1 MKAFVYTGPGEAEV
15 KEIADPEIGP
25 TEVLVRPKM
34 VGICHSDF
42 DLLDGNYI
50 LPFEYPVTPG
60 HEWMG
65 EIVEVGSAV
74 SGFDVG
80 DRVAG
85 ECSVADDQHFGFTI
99 DGAMSELMR
108 VESAW
113 LHKLPEGMSDTVG
126 ALIEPFTVAYG
137 ATDKIDASDDVV
149 VFGAGPIGLCAV
161 VSAAGKGGRVILV
174 EPDAQRRELGKELGA
189 SDTVDPM
196 NSDVVQEVMSLT
208 GGKGATRVIEA
219 TGRPQVMAQTLLVA
233 CYGGYI
239 TNIGI
244 NVGDTAEALL
254 GLIVEKSLT
263 IRGQVGSPG
272 VWPQA
277 IKFLGR
283 QSVDLSKIVSQ
294 QFGLED
300 ARAALDASAAR
311 DVNIKIHVR
320 PQG

>member
-1 MKAFVYTGPGEAEV
+1 MKAFIYTGPGKAEV
-15 KEIADPEIGP
+15 TETPDPEIGP
-25 TEVLVRPKM
+25 TEVLVKPQM

-65 EIVEVGSAV
+65 EIVEVGKAV
-74 SGFDVG
+74 TAFAVG

-99 DGAMSELMR
+99 DGAMSELMK

-137 ATDKIDASDDVV
+137 ATDRIDASDDVV

-161 VSAAGKGGRVILV
+161 VSAGGKGGRVILV
-174 EPDAQRRELGKELGA
+174 EPDATRRELGRDLGA
-189 SDTVDPM
+189 SDTVDPL
-196 NSDVVQEVMSLT
+196 NSDVVEEIHSLT
-208 GGKGATRVIEA
+208 YGRGATRVIEA

-244 NVGDTAEALL
+244 NVGDSADALL
-254 GLIVEKSLT
+254 GLIVEKNLT

-272 VWPQA
+272 VWPEA

-283 QSVDLSKIVSQ
+283 QSVDLSKIVSR
-294 QFGLED
+294 QFTLDE

-311 DVNIKIHVR
+311 DKNIKIHVR

>member
-1 MKAFVYTGPGEAEV
+1 
-15 KEIADPEIGP
+15 
-25 TEVLVRPKM
+25 
-34 VGICHSDF
+34 
-42 DLLDGNYI
+42 
-50 LPFEYPVTPG
+50 
-60 HEWMG
+60 
-65 EIVEVGSAV
+65 
-74 SGFDVG
+74 
-80 DRVAG
+80 
-85 ECSVADDQHFGFTI
+85 
-99 DGAMSELMR
+99 
-108 VESAW
+108 
-113 LHKLPEGMSDTVG
+113 G

-294 QFGLED
+294 QFGLDD

>member
-1 MKAFVYTGPGEAEV
+1 
-15 KEIADPEIGP
+15 
-25 TEVLVRPKM
+25 M

-50 LPFEYPVTPG
+50 LPINYPVVPG

-65 EIVEVGSAV
+65 EIVEVGESVVGLA
-74 SGFDVG
+74 VG
-80 DRVAG
+80 DRVVG

-113 LHKLPEGMSDTVG
+113 LHKVPQGMSDTVG

-137 ATDKIDASDDVV
+137 ATDRIDASDDVV

-161 VSAAGKGGRVILV
+161 VAAAGKGGRVILV
-174 EPDAQRRELGKELGA
+174 EPDAQRRELGRELGA
-189 SDTVDPM
+189 ADVVDP
-196 NSDVVQEVMSLT
+196 SAGDVTQTIMELT
-208 GGKGATRVIEA
+208 DGRGASRVIEA
-219 TGRPQVMAQTLLVA
+219 TGRPQVMAQTLQVA

-244 NVGDTAEALL
+244 NVGDTAPALL
-254 GLIVEKSLT
+254 GLVVEKSLT

-272 VWPQA
+272 VWPEA
-277 IKFLGR
+277 IKFLSR
-283 QSVDLSKIVSQ
+283 QTVDLARIVSRE
-294 QFGLED
+294 FSLEQ
-300 ARAALDASAAR
+300 AQEALDASAAR
-311 DVNIKIHVR
+311 DINIKIHVR
-320 PQG
+320 PQS

>member
-1 MKAFVYTGPGEAEV
+1 MKAFVYTAPGKAEV
-15 KEIADPEIGP
+15 MEIDQPEIGP

-65 EIVEVGSAV
+65 EIVEVGASVTTFA
-74 SGFDVG
+74 VG

-161 VSAAGKGGRVILV
+161 VSASGKGGRVILV
-174 EPDAQRRELGKELGA
+174 EPDAQRRELGKDLGA
-189 SDTVDPM
+189 SDVVDPI
-196 NSDVVQEVMSLT
+196 STDVVEEIHALT
-208 GGKGATRVIEA
+208 NGKGATRVIEA

-283 QSVDLSKIVSQ
+283 QKVDLSKIVSQ
-294 QFGLED
+294 QFALDD

-311 DVNIKIHVR
+311 DKNIKIHVR

>member
-1 MKAFVYTGPGEAEV
+1 MKAFVYTAPGKAEV
-15 KEIADPEIGP
+15 SEIPDPVIAP
-25 TEVLVRPKM
+25 TECLVKPLM

-50 LPFEYPVTPG
+50 LPFDYPVTPG

-65 EIVEVGSAV
+65 EITEVGSRV
-74 SGFDVG
+74 SGFEVG
-80 DRVAG
+80 DRVVG

-99 DGAMSELMR
+99 DGAMSELMK

-113 LHKLPEGMSDTVG
+113 LHKVPEGMSDTVA

-161 VSAAGKGGRVILV
+161 VSASGKGGRVILV
-174 EPDAQRRELGKELGA
+174 EPDAQRRELGKSLGA
-189 SDTVDPM
+189 SETIDPL
-196 NSDVVQEVMSLT
+196 NADVVAEVMRLT
-208 GGKGATRVIEA
+208 GGRGATRVIEA
-219 TGRPQVMAQTLLVA
+219 TGRPAVMAQTLEVA

-244 NVGDTAEALL
+244 NVGDKGEALL
-254 GLIVEKSLT
+254 GLIVEKNLS
-263 IRGQVGSPG
+263 IRGQVGSVG
-272 VWPQA
+272 VWPEA
-277 IKFLGR
+277 IRFLGR
-283 QSVDLSKIVSQ
+283 QDVDLSQIVSKV
-294 QFGLED
+294 FPLEE
-300 ARAALDASAAR
+300 ARDALDASAAR
-311 DVNIKIHVR
+311 DKNIKIHVR

>member
-1 MKAFVYTGPGEAEV
+1 
-15 KEIADPEIGP
+15 
-25 TEVLVRPKM
+25 
-34 VGICHSDF
+34 
-42 DLLDGNYI
+42 
-50 LPFEYPVTPG
+50 
-60 HEWMG
+60 
-65 EIVEVGSAV
+65 
-74 SGFDVG
+74 
-80 DRVAG
+80 
-85 ECSVADDQHFGFTI
+85 
-99 DGAMSELMR
+99 
-108 VESAW
+108 
-113 LHKLPEGMSDTVG
+113 MSDTVG

-189 SDTVDPM
+189 SDTVDPI

-233 CYGGYI
+233 RYGGYI

-294 QFGLED
+294 QFGLDD